1 MPFPLART
9 SADKKKKVSTKGIV
23 IRSPIPSSS
32 SASSSESSLPR
43 RVPGQYGSGPLIPAS
58 ERLALPVEEEAS
70 VDQPNSPH
78 PDPGDMQLMVV
89 NKSVGEVVGP
99 SCSKS
104 VPPATTLVEEPG
116 VERSSLP
123 PCESNSLAFVPVE
136 GPIKGRSR
144 PPCDLTTGLNGRLQ
158 LRPYETIEVNYSSA
172 REEHLEGNQT
182 EIARGDPSGP
192 VLIQDDDSSGD
203 VHPVGDEMDLTPR
216 GKPYINDSTE
226 GDFANGASHISAGPP
241 SCAELEEML
250 RQIPPGSDVDLPS
263 TKMFESAE
271 MVFLIFLDSGFSY

>member
-1 MPFPLART
+1 M
-9 SADKKKKVSTKGIV
+9 
-23 IRSPIPSSS
+23 
-32 SASSSESSLPR
+32 
-43 RVPGQYGSGPLIPAS
+43 
-58 ERLALPVEEEAS
+58 
-70 VDQPNSPH
+70 DQPGSPH

-99 SCSKS
+99 SYSKP

-116 VERSSLP
+116 AERSSLP

-136 GPIKGRSR
+136 GPIKGRSH

-158 LRPYETIEVNYSSA
+158 LRLYETIEVNCLSA

-182 EIARGDPSGP
+182 EIAREDPSGT

-203 VHPVGDEMDLTPR
+203 VHPVRDEMDPTPR
-216 GKPYINDSTE
+216 GKPCINDSTK